1 MCSDNSVTLCGECLD
16 MCVCVTYVLTV
27 KFNFHKVMLC
37 CVQDMG
43 EVISVQFTALQTSTV
58 RQKIAQ

>member
-1 MCSDNSVTLCGECLD
+1 